1 MASPSL
7 RRITRNNLVLGGV
20 LTIGGAIT
28 QPRDMALGIA
38 VGVALTCLNFFVLSR
53 IVTRWTADAAAGHR
67 VSSASFLMMPKMAGL
82 MFAVVL
88 ALKFLPIDAMGFAIG
103 YSTFVLSIMIE
114 AVYSNMIPR
123 HDGNDGAEKTD
134 G

>member
-1 MASPSL
+1 MASPSI
-7 RRITRNNLVLGGV
+7 RRIMRLNLVIGAV
-20 LTIGGAIT
+20 LVIGGAIT

-67 VSSASFLMMPKMAGL
+67 VSSAGFLMMPKMAGL
-82 MFAVVL
+82 MLAIVA

-103 YSTFVLSIMIE
+103 FSTFVLSIMIE
-114 AVYSNMIPR
+114 AIYSNMIPR
-123 HDGNDGAEKTD
+123 NDGAETD